1 MQLQDSIV
9 NIINIYD
16 NAGKYLDSNAITNI
30 KKYFDT
36 AETRLEIVKII
47 NSNSSLIIKQASSQ
61 LFEQNP
67 ELIRPSGNAYTTR
80 RYAACLR
87 DIDYYLRYAS
97 YSIIADDT
105 SVLNSRVLAGLKDT
119 YNSLGVPLASIVT
132 LFELLKELIKAK
144 TKNKNNA
151 HKLIDEPFFYMMKVL
166 SENDI

>member
-9 NIINIYD
+9 NIISTYD

-36 AETRLEIVKII
+36 ADTRLGIVKII
-47 NSNSSLIIKQASSQ
+47 NANSSLIIQQASSQ
-61 LFEQNP
+61 LFERNP

-97 YSIIADDT
+97 YSIVANDT
-105 SVLNSRVLAGLKDT
+105 SVLSSRVLAGLKDT

-132 LFELLKELIKAK
+132 LLELLKELIKEK
-144 TKNKNNA
+144 TKNINDA
-151 HKLIDEPFFYMMKVL
+151 HKYIDEPFLYMMKIL
-166 SENDI
+166 CENDV